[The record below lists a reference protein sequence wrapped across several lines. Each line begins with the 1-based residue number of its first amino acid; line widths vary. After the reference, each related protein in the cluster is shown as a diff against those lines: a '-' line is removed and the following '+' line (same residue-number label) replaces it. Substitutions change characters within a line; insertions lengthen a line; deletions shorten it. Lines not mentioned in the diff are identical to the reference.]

1 MEEKFIEQVMRT
13 SNALPT
19 TDNVDVILW
28 GIAFEIA
35 KEIGERYT
43 SDNFSSASESERY
56 ADAVGRIYQTLKQ
69 YQQ

>member
-1 MEEKFIEQVMRT
+1 MEEKFIEQVIRT

-19 TDNVDVILW
+19 TNNVDVILW

-35 KEIGERYT
+35 KEVGARDDYV
-43 SDNFSSASESERY
+43 SEGKRY
-56 ADAVGRIYQTLKQ
+56 ANAVGDIYQTLKQ